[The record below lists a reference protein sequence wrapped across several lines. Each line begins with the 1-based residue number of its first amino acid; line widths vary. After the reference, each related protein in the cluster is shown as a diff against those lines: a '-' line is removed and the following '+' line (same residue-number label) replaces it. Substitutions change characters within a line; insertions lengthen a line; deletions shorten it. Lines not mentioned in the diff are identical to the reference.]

1 MPVNNLSQPSL
12 YPMSSPVSHQS
23 LWETAKNELR
33 NLFSRPDYDTWI
45 STLNPI
51 TITDGNVLLLEAPT
65 VLAEAWVNSN
75 YTEVIRHQL
84 TLVAGRNMDFRLTA
98 VSGSTREDAAE
109 VVAPVRA
116 STRQS
121 AVAPAPAIK
130 ATNTFENFIVGP
142 ENEMAHGA
150 ALAVAKD
157 PGCNYNPLFIHG
169 PTGLGKTH
177 LMHAIAHS
185 VYAANPRAR
194 IAYISSETFTNEF
207 IQALQT
213 NSINAFRRRYRELD
227 LLLIDDIHFLAGKD
241 TTQEEFF
248 HTFNELHNNHKQVV
262 LTSDRPASEI
272 AKLSERLVSRFQWG
286 MVASIQAPGLE
297 TRIAILR
304 KKASSRGL
312 ELAPEIAEFI
322 ASRIA
327 RNVRNLEGAITRIFG
342 LTGMTRK
349 PLELT
354 QVEKL
359 LHDILVEEASHTL
372 TSEVIQR
379 KVAEHYRIQMSD
391 MTSKRRMQ
399 NIAFPRQVAMYLCT
413 QLTGMSLVSIGQAF
427 GGRDHGTVIHARK
440 TVGNQME
447 VDANVRRTVE
457 YLRAQLSTNRV

>member
-1 MPVNNLSQPSL
+1 
-12 YPMSSPVSHQS
+12 MSSSVSHLS
-23 LWETAKNELR
+23 LWETAKSELR
-33 NLFSRPDYDTWI
+33 NVLPRADFETWI
-45 STLNPI
+45 SSLQPI
-51 TITDGNVLLLEAPT
+51 GIVEGKVLVLEAPS
-65 VLAEAWVNSN
+65 VLTEAWVNSN
-75 YTEVIRHQL
+75 YAEMLRRQL
-84 TLVAGRNMDFRLTA
+84 TLVAGRNMDYRLTA
-98 VSGSTREDAAE
+98 SVDAARE
-109 VVAPVRA
+109 VAPAPAPVARA
-116 STRQS
+116 ARQAAS
-121 AVAPAPAIK
+121 SPAPAIK
-130 ATNTFENFIVGP
+130 ATNTFDNFIVGP

-150 ALAVAKD
+150 SLAVAKE
-157 PGCNYNPLFIHG
+157 PGHYYNPLFIHG

-185 VYAANPRAR
+185 VYAANPQAR
-194 IAYISSETFTNEF
+194 IAYISSETFTNDF

-213 NSINAFRRRYRELD
+213 GSVASFRRRYRELD
-227 LLLIDDIHFLAGKD
+227 LLLIDDIHFLAGKES
-241 TTQEEFF
+241 TQDEFF

-272 AKLSERLVSRFQWG
+272 AKLQERLVSRFQWG
-286 MVASIQAPGLE
+286 MVCSIQAPGLE

-304 KKASSRGL
+304 KKAAARGL
-312 ELAPEIAEFI
+312 DLQPEIAEFI

-327 RNVRNLEGAITRIFG
+327 RNVRNLEGAVTRIVG
-342 LTGMTRK
+342 LVGMTRK

-372 TSEVIQR
+372 TAEVIQR

-399 NIAFPRQVAMYLCT
+399 NIAFPRQVAMYLAT

-440 TVGNQME
+440 TVVNQME

-457 YLRAQLSTNRV
+457 YLRAQLSMNR

>member
-1 MPVNNLSQPSL
+1 
-12 YPMSSPVSHQS
+12 MSSSVSHLS
-23 LWETAKNELR
+23 LWETAKSELR
-33 NLFSRPDYDTWI
+33 NALPRADFETWI
-45 STLNPI
+45 SSLQPLSI
-51 TITDGNVLLLEAPT
+51 VEGKVLVLEAPS
-65 VLAEAWVNSN
+65 VLTEAWVNSN
-75 YTEVIRHQL
+75 YAEMLRRQL
-84 TLVAGRNMDFRLTA
+84 TLVAGRNMDYRLTA
-98 VSGSTREDAAE
+98 SVDAARE
-109 VVAPVRA
+109 VTPAPAPVARA
-116 STRQS
+116 SRQAAS
-121 AVAPAPAIK
+121 SPAPAIK

-150 ALAVAKD
+150 SLAVAKE
-157 PGCNYNPLFIHG
+157 PGHYYNPLFIHG

-185 VYAANPRAR
+185 VYAANPQAR
-194 IAYISSETFTNEF
+194 IAYISSETFTNDF
-207 IQALQT
+207 IQALQ
-213 NSINAFRRRYRELD
+213 SGSVASFRRRYRELD
-227 LLLIDDIHFLAGKD
+227 LLLIDDIHFLAGKES
-241 TTQEEFF
+241 TQDEFF

-272 AKLSERLVSRFQWG
+272 AKLQERLVSRFQWG
-286 MVASIQAPGLE
+286 MVCSIQAPGLE

-304 KKASSRGL
+304 KKAAARGL
-312 ELAPEIAEFI
+312 DLQPEIAEFI

-327 RNVRNLEGAITRIFG
+327 RNVRNLEGAVTRIVG
-342 LTGMTRK
+342 LVGMTRK
-349 PLELT
+349 PLELA

-372 TSEVIQR
+372 TAEVIQR

-399 NIAFPRQVAMYLCT
+399 NIAFPRQVAMYLAT

-440 TVGNQME
+440 TVVNQME

-457 YLRAQLSTNRV
+457 YLRAQLSMNR

>member
-1 MPVNNLSQPSL
+1 
-12 YPMSSPVSHQS
+12 MSSPVSHQS
-23 LWETAKNELR
+23 LWETAKSELR
-33 NLFSRPDYDTWI
+33 NIFSRPDFDTWI

-84 TLVAGRNMDFRLTA
+84 TLVAGRNMNFRLTA
-98 VSGSTREDAAE
+98 ISGSSREEAAD
-109 VVAPVRA
+109 VVAPAR
-116 STRQS
+116 SHSRQ
-121 AVAPAPAIK
+121 AAAAPAPVIK

-185 VYAANPRAR
+185 VYATNPRAR

-241 TTQEEFF
+241 STQDEFF

-304 KKASSRGL
+304 KKASARGL

>member
-1 MPVNNLSQPSL
+1 
-12 YPMSSPVSHQS
+12 MSSSVSHLS
-23 LWETAKNELR
+23 LWETAKSELR
-33 NLFSRPDYDTWI
+33 NALPRADFETWI
-45 STLNPI
+45 SSLQPLSI
-51 TITDGNVLLLEAPT
+51 VEGKVLVLEAPS
-65 VLAEAWVNSN
+65 VLTEAWVNSN
-75 YTEVIRHQL
+75 YAEMLRRQL
-84 TLVAGRNMDFRLTA
+84 TLVAGRNMDYRLTA
-98 VSGSTREDAAE
+98 SVDAARE
-109 VVAPVRA
+109 VAPAPAPVARA
-116 STRQS
+116 SRQAAS
-121 AVAPAPAIK
+121 SPAPAIK

-150 ALAVAKD
+150 SLAVAKE
-157 PGCNYNPLFIHG
+157 PGHYYNPLFIHG

-185 VYAANPRAR
+185 VYAANPQAR
-194 IAYISSETFTNEF
+194 IAYISSETFTNDF

-213 NSINAFRRRYRELD
+213 GSVASFRRRYRELD
-227 LLLIDDIHFLAGKD
+227 LLLIDDIHFLAGKES
-241 TTQEEFF
+241 TQDEFF

-272 AKLSERLVSRFQWG
+272 AKLQERLVSRFQWG
-286 MVASIQAPGLE
+286 MVCSIQAPGLE

-304 KKASSRGL
+304 KKAAARGL
-312 ELAPEIAEFI
+312 DLQPEISEFI

-327 RNVRNLEGAITRIFG
+327 RNVRNLEGAVTRIVG
-342 LTGMTRK
+342 LVGMTRK
-349 PLELT
+349 PLELA

-372 TSEVIQR
+372 TAEVIQR

-399 NIAFPRQVAMYLCT
+399 NIAFPRQVAMYLAT

-440 TVGNQME
+440 TVVNQME

-457 YLRAQLSTNRV
+457 YLRAQLSMNR

>member
-1 MPVNNLSQPSL
+1 MSPS
-12 YPMSSPVSHQS
+12 VSHLS
-23 LWETAKNELR
+23 LWETAKSELR
-33 NLFSRPDYDTWI
+33 NALPRADFETWI
-45 STLNPI
+45 SSLQPLSI
-51 TITDGNVLLLEAPT
+51 VEGKVLVLEAPS
-65 VLAEAWVNSN
+65 VLTEAWVNSN
-75 YTEVIRHQL
+75 YAEMLRRQL

-98 VSGSTREDAAE
+98 SVDASRE
-109 VVAPVRA
+109 VAPAPAPAPRA
-116 STRQS
+116 SRQAAAS
-121 AVAPAPAIK
+121 ASPAPAIK

-150 ALAVAKD
+150 SLAVAKE
-157 PGCNYNPLFIHG
+157 PGHYYNPLFIHG

-185 VYAANPRAR
+185 VYAANPQAR
-194 IAYISSETFTNEF
+194 IAYISSETFTNDF
-207 IQALQT
+207 IQALQAG
-213 NSINAFRRRYRELD
+213 NVAAFRRRYRELD
-227 LLLIDDIHFLAGKD
+227 LLLIDDIHFLAGKES
-241 TTQEEFF
+241 TQDEFF

-272 AKLSERLVSRFQWG
+272 AKLQERLVSRFQWG

-304 KKASSRGL
+304 KKAAARGL
-312 ELAPEIAEFI
+312 DLQPEIAEFI

-327 RNVRNLEGAITRIFG
+327 RNVRNLEGAVTRIVG

-349 PLELT
+349 PLELA

-372 TSEVIQR
+372 TAEVIQR

-399 NIAFPRQVAMYLCT
+399 NIAFPRQVAMYLAT

-440 TVGNQME
+440 TVVNQME

-457 YLRAQLSTNRV
+457 YLRAQLSMNR

>member
-1 MPVNNLSQPSL
+1 MSPS
-12 YPMSSPVSHQS
+12 VSHLS

-33 NLFSRPDYDTWI
+33 NALPRADFETWI
-45 STLNPI
+45 SSLQPVAI
-51 TITDGNVLLLEAPT
+51 QDGKVLVLEAPS
-65 VLAEAWVNSN
+65 VLTEAWVNSN
-75 YTEVIRHQL
+75 YAEMLRRQL
-84 TLVAGRNMDFRLTA
+84 TLVAGRNMDYRLTA
-98 VSGSTREDAAE
+98 SVDASRE
-109 VVAPVRA
+109 VAPAPAPVTRA
-116 STRQS
+116 SRQPAAS
-121 AVAPAPAIK
+121 PAPAIK

-150 ALAVAKD
+150 SLAVAKE
-157 PGCNYNPLFIHG
+157 PGHYYNPLFIHG

-185 VYAANPRAR
+185 VYAANPQAR
-194 IAYISSETFTNEF
+194 IAYISSETFTNDF
-207 IQALQT
+207 IQALQAG
-213 NSINAFRRRYRELD
+213 NVASFRRRYRELD
-227 LLLIDDIHFLAGKD
+227 LLLIDDIHFLAGKES
-241 TTQEEFF
+241 TQDEFF

-272 AKLSERLVSRFQWG
+272 AKLQERLVSRFQWG

-304 KKASSRGL
+304 KKAAARGL
-312 ELAPEIAEFI
+312 DLQPEIAEFI

-327 RNVRNLEGAITRIFG
+327 RNVRNLEGAVTRIVG
-342 LTGMTRK
+342 LVGMTRK
-349 PLELT
+349 PLELA

-372 TSEVIQR
+372 TAEVIQR

-399 NIAFPRQVAMYLCT
+399 NIAFPRQVAMYLAT

-440 TVGNQME
+440 TVVNQME

-457 YLRAQLSTNRV
+457 YLRAQLSMNR

>member
-1 MPVNNLSQPSL
+1 
-12 YPMSSPVSHQS
+12 MSSSVSHLS
-23 LWETAKNELR
+23 LWETAKSELR
-33 NLFSRPDYDTWI
+33 NALPRADFETWI
-45 STLNPI
+45 SSLQPI
-51 TITDGNVLLLEAPT
+51 GIVEGKVLVLEAPS
-65 VLAEAWVNSN
+65 VLTEAWVNSN
-75 YTEVIRHQL
+75 YAEMLRRQL
-84 TLVAGRNMDFRLTA
+84 TLVAGRNMDYRLTA
-98 VSGSTREDAAE
+98 SVDAARE
-109 VVAPVRA
+109 VAPAPAPVARA
-116 STRQS
+116 ARQAAS
-121 AVAPAPAIK
+121 SPAPAIK
-130 ATNTFENFIVGP
+130 ATNTFDNFIVGP

-150 ALAVAKD
+150 SLAVAKE
-157 PGCNYNPLFIHG
+157 PGHYYNPLFIHG

-185 VYAANPRAR
+185 VYAANPQAR
-194 IAYISSETFTNEF
+194 IAYISSETFTNDF

-213 NSINAFRRRYRELD
+213 GSVASFRRRYRELD
-227 LLLIDDIHFLAGKD
+227 LLLIDDIHFLAGKES
-241 TTQEEFF
+241 TQDEFF

-272 AKLSERLVSRFQWG
+272 AKLQERLVSRFQWG
-286 MVASIQAPGLE
+286 MVCSIQAPGLE

-304 KKASSRGL
+304 KKAAARGL
-312 ELAPEIAEFI
+312 DLQPEIAEFI

-327 RNVRNLEGAITRIFG
+327 RNVRNLEGAVTRIVG
-342 LTGMTRK
+342 LVGMTRK
-349 PLELT
+349 PLELA

-372 TSEVIQR
+372 TAEVIQR

-399 NIAFPRQVAMYLCT
+399 NIAFPRQVAMYLAT

-440 TVGNQME
+440 TVVNQME

-457 YLRAQLSTNRV
+457 YLRAQLSMNR

>member
-1 MPVNNLSQPSL
+1 
-12 YPMSSPVSHQS
+12 MSSSVSHLS
-23 LWETAKNELR
+23 LWETAKSELR
-33 NLFSRPDYDTWI
+33 NTLPRADYETWI
-45 STLNPI
+45 SSLQPLSI
-51 TITDGNVLLLEAPT
+51 LEGKILVLEAPS
-65 VLAEAWVNSN
+65 VLTEAWVNSN
-75 YTEVIRHQL
+75 YAEMLRRQL
-84 TLVAGRNMDFRLTA
+84 TLVAGRNMDYRLTA
-98 VSGSTREDAAE
+98 SVDAARE
-109 VVAPVRA
+109 VTPAPAPVVRA
-116 STRQS
+116 SRQATAS
-121 AVAPAPAIK
+121 PAPAIK
-130 ATNTFENFIVGP
+130 ATNTFDNFIVGP

-150 ALAVAKD
+150 SLAVAKE
-157 PGCNYNPLFIHG
+157 PGHYYNPLFIHG

-185 VYAANPRAR
+185 VYAANPQAR
-194 IAYISSETFTNEF
+194 IAYISSETFTNDF

-213 NSINAFRRRYRELD
+213 GSVASFRRRYRELD
-227 LLLIDDIHFLAGKD
+227 LLLIDDIHFLAGKES
-241 TTQEEFF
+241 TQDEFF

-272 AKLSERLVSRFQWG
+272 AKLQERLVSRFQWG
-286 MVASIQAPGLE
+286 MVCSIQAPGLE

-304 KKASSRGL
+304 KKAAARGL
-312 ELAPEIAEFI
+312 DLQPEIAEFI

-327 RNVRNLEGAITRIFG
+327 RNVRNLEGAVTRIVG
-342 LTGMTRK
+342 LVGMTRK

-372 TSEVIQR
+372 TAEVIQR

-399 NIAFPRQVAMYLCT
+399 NIAFPRQVAMYLAT

-440 TVGNQME
+440 TVVNQME

-457 YLRAQLSTNRV
+457 YLRAQLSMNR

>member
-1 MPVNNLSQPSL
+1 
-12 YPMSSPVSHQS
+12 MSSSVSHLS
-23 LWETAKNELR
+23 LWETAKSELR
-33 NLFSRPDYDTWI
+33 NALPRADFETWI
-45 STLNPI
+45 SSLQPVSI
-51 TITDGNVLLLEAPT
+51 VEGKVLVLEAPS
-65 VLAEAWVNSN
+65 VLTEAWVNSN
-75 YTEVIRHQL
+75 YAEMLRRQL
-84 TLVAGRNMDFRLTA
+84 TLVAGRNMDYRLTA
-98 VSGSTREDAAE
+98 SVDAARE
-109 VVAPVRA
+109 VAPAPAPVARA
-116 STRQS
+116 SRQAAS
-121 AVAPAPAIK
+121 SPAPAIK

-150 ALAVAKD
+150 SLAVAKE
-157 PGCNYNPLFIHG
+157 PGHYYNPLFIHG

-185 VYAANPRAR
+185 VYAANPQAR
-194 IAYISSETFTNEF
+194 IAYISSETFTNDF

-213 NSINAFRRRYRELD
+213 GSVASFRRRYRELD
-227 LLLIDDIHFLAGKD
+227 LLLIDDIHFLAGKES
-241 TTQEEFF
+241 TQDEFF

-272 AKLSERLVSRFQWG
+272 AKLQERLVSRFQWG
-286 MVASIQAPGLE
+286 MVCSIQAPGLE

-304 KKASSRGL
+304 KKAAARGL
-312 ELAPEIAEFI
+312 DLQPEIAEFI

-327 RNVRNLEGAITRIFG
+327 RNVRNLEGAVTRIVG
-342 LTGMTRK
+342 LVGMTRK
-349 PLELT
+349 PLELA

-372 TSEVIQR
+372 TAEVIQR

-399 NIAFPRQVAMYLCT
+399 NIAFPRQVAMYLAT

-440 TVGNQME
+440 TVVNQME

-457 YLRAQLSTNRV
+457 YLRAQLSMNR

>member
-1 MPVNNLSQPSL
+1 
-12 YPMSSPVSHQS
+12 MSSSVSHLS
-23 LWETAKNELR
+23 LWETAKSELR
-33 NLFSRPDYDTWI
+33 NALPRADFETWI
-45 STLNPI
+45 SSLQPLSI
-51 TITDGNVLLLEAPT
+51 LEGKVLVLEAPS
-65 VLAEAWVNSN
+65 VLTEAWVNSN
-75 YTEVIRHQL
+75 YAEMLRRQL
-84 TLVAGRNMDFRLTA
+84 TLVAGRNMDYRLTA
-98 VSGSTREDAAE
+98 SVDAARE
-109 VVAPVRA
+109 VAPAPAPVARA
-116 STRQS
+116 SRQAAAS
-121 AVAPAPAIK
+121 PAPAIK

-150 ALAVAKD
+150 SLAVAKE
-157 PGCNYNPLFIHG
+157 PGHYYNPLFIHG

-185 VYAANPRAR
+185 VYAANPQAR
-194 IAYISSETFTNEF
+194 IAYISSETFTNDF
-207 IQALQT
+207 IQALQAG
-213 NSINAFRRRYRELD
+213 NVASFRRRYRELD
-227 LLLIDDIHFLAGKD
+227 LLLIDDIHFLAGKES
-241 TTQEEFF
+241 TQDEFF

-272 AKLSERLVSRFQWG
+272 AKLQERLVSRFQWG

-304 KKASSRGL
+304 KKAAARGL
-312 ELAPEIAEFI
+312 DLQPEIAEFI

-327 RNVRNLEGAITRIFG
+327 RNVRNLEGAVTRIVG
-342 LTGMTRK
+342 LVGMTRK
-349 PLELT
+349 PLELA

-372 TSEVIQR
+372 TAEVIQR

-399 NIAFPRQVAMYLCT
+399 NIAFPRQVAMYLAT

-440 TVGNQME
+440 TVVNQME

-457 YLRAQLSTNRV
+457 YLRAQLSMNR

>member
-1 MPVNNLSQPSL
+1 
-12 YPMSSPVSHQS
+12 MSSSVSHLS
-23 LWETAKNELR
+23 LWETAKSELR
-33 NLFSRPDYDTWI
+33 NVLPRADFETWI
-45 STLNPI
+45 SSLQPLSI
-51 TITDGNVLLLEAPT
+51 VEGKVLVLEAPS
-65 VLAEAWVNSN
+65 VLTEAWVNSN
-75 YTEVIRHQL
+75 YAEMLRRQL
-84 TLVAGRNMDFRLTA
+84 TLVAGRNMDYRLTA
-98 VSGSTREDAAE
+98 SVDAARE
-109 VVAPVRA
+109 VAPAPAPVARA
-116 STRQS
+116 SRQAAS
-121 AVAPAPAIK
+121 SPAPAIK
-130 ATNTFENFIVGP
+130 ATNTFDNFIVGP

-150 ALAVAKD
+150 SLAVAKE
-157 PGCNYNPLFIHG
+157 PGHYYNPLFIHG

-185 VYAANPRAR
+185 VYAANPQAR
-194 IAYISSETFTNEF
+194 IAYISSETFTNDF

-213 NSINAFRRRYRELD
+213 GSVASFRRRYRELD
-227 LLLIDDIHFLAGKD
+227 LLLIDDIHFLAGKES
-241 TTQEEFF
+241 TQDEFF

-272 AKLSERLVSRFQWG
+272 AKLQERLVSRFQWG
-286 MVASIQAPGLE
+286 MVCSIQAPGLE

-304 KKASSRGL
+304 KKAAARGL
-312 ELAPEIAEFI
+312 DLQPEIAEFI

-327 RNVRNLEGAITRIFG
+327 RNVRNLEGAVTRIVG
-342 LTGMTRK
+342 LVGMTRK
-349 PLELT
+349 PLELA

-372 TSEVIQR
+372 TAEVIQR

-399 NIAFPRQVAMYLCT
+399 NIAFPRQVAMYLAT

-440 TVGNQME
+440 TVVNQME

-457 YLRAQLSTNRV
+457 YLRAQLSMNR

>member
-1 MPVNNLSQPSL
+1 
-12 YPMSSPVSHQS
+12 MSSSVSHLS
-23 LWETAKNELR
+23 LWETAKSELR
-33 NLFSRPDYDTWI
+33 NVLPRADFETWI
-45 STLNPI
+45 SSLQPI
-51 TITDGNVLLLEAPT
+51 GIVEGKVLVLEAPS
-65 VLAEAWVNSN
+65 VLTEAWVNSN
-75 YTEVIRHQL
+75 YAEMLRRQL
-84 TLVAGRNMDFRLTA
+84 TLVAGRNMDYRLTA
-98 VSGSTREDAAE
+98 SVDAARE
-109 VVAPVRA
+109 VAPAPAPVARA
-116 STRQS
+116 ARQAAS
-121 AVAPAPAIK
+121 SPAPAIK
-130 ATNTFENFIVGP
+130 ATNTFDNFIVGP

-150 ALAVAKD
+150 SLAVAKE
-157 PGCNYNPLFIHG
+157 PGHYYNPLFIHG

-185 VYAANPRAR
+185 VYAGNPQAR
-194 IAYISSETFTNEF
+194 IAYISSETFTNDF

-213 NSINAFRRRYRELD
+213 GSVAAFRRRYRELD
-227 LLLIDDIHFLAGKD
+227 LLLIDDIHFLAGKES
-241 TTQEEFF
+241 TQDEFF

-272 AKLSERLVSRFQWG
+272 AKLQERLVSRFQWG

-304 KKASSRGL
+304 KKAAARGL
-312 ELAPEIAEFI
+312 DLQPEIAEFI

-327 RNVRNLEGAITRIFG
+327 RNVRNLEGAVTRIVG
-342 LTGMTRK
+342 LVGMTRK
-349 PLELT
+349 PLELA

-372 TSEVIQR
+372 TAEVIQR

-399 NIAFPRQVAMYLCT
+399 NIAFPRQVAMYLAT

-440 TVGNQME
+440 TVVNQME

-457 YLRAQLSTNRV
+457 YLRAQLSMNR

>member
-1 MPVNNLSQPSL
+1 MSPSD
-12 YPMSSPVSHQS
+12 SPLS
-23 LWETAKNELR
+23 LWETAKSELR
-33 NLFSRPDYDTWI
+33 NSLPRADFETWI
-45 STLNPI
+45 SSLQPLSI
-51 TITDGNVLLLEAPT
+51 VEGKVLVLEAPS
-65 VLAEAWVNSN
+65 VLTEAWVNSN
-75 YTEVIRHQL
+75 YAEMLRRQL

-98 VSGSTREDAAE
+98 SADASRVSAPTP
-109 VVAPVRA
+109 APVSRA
-116 STRQS
+116 ARQPAANAS
-121 AVAPAPAIK
+121 PAPAIK
-130 ATNTFENFIVGP
+130 ATNTFDNFIVGP

-150 ALAVAKD
+150 SLAVAKE
-157 PGCNYNPLFIHG
+157 PGHYYNPLFIHG

-185 VYAANPRAR
+185 VYAANPQAR
-194 IAYISSETFTNEF
+194 IAYISSETFTNDF
-207 IQALQT
+207 IQALQAG
-213 NSINAFRRRYRELD
+213 SVAAFRRRYRELD
-227 LLLIDDIHFLAGKD
+227 LLLIDDIHFLAGKES
-241 TTQEEFF
+241 TQDEFF

-272 AKLSERLVSRFQWG
+272 AKLQERLVSRFQWG

-304 KKASSRGL
+304 KKAASRGL
-312 ELAPEIAEFI
+312 ELQPEIAEFI

-327 RNVRNLEGAITRIFG
+327 RNVRNLEGAVTRIVG

-349 PLELT
+349 ALELA

-372 TSEVIQR
+372 TAEVIQR

-399 NIAFPRQVAMYLCT
+399 NIAFPRQVAMYLAT

-440 TVGNQME
+440 TVVNQME

-457 YLRAQLSTNRV
+457 YLRAQLSMNR

>member
-1 MPVNNLSQPSL
+1 
-12 YPMSSPVSHQS
+12 MSSSVSHLS
-23 LWETAKNELR
+23 LWETAKSELR
-33 NLFSRPDYDTWI
+33 NALPRADFETWI
-45 STLNPI
+45 SSLQPI
-51 TITDGNVLLLEAPT
+51 GIVEGKVLVLEAPS
-65 VLAEAWVNSN
+65 VLTEAWVNSN
-75 YTEVIRHQL
+75 YAEMLRRQL
-84 TLVAGRNMDFRLTA
+84 TLVAGRNMDYRLTA
-98 VSGSTREDAAE
+98 SVDAARE
-109 VVAPVRA
+109 VAPAPAPVARA
-116 STRQS
+116 SRQAAS
-121 AVAPAPAIK
+121 SPAPAIK

-150 ALAVAKD
+150 SLAVAKE
-157 PGCNYNPLFIHG
+157 PGHYYNPLFIHG

-185 VYAANPRAR
+185 VYAANPQAR
-194 IAYISSETFTNEF
+194 IAYISSETFTSDF

-213 NSINAFRRRYRELD
+213 GSVASFRRRYRELD
-227 LLLIDDIHFLAGKD
+227 LLLIDDIHFLAGKES
-241 TTQEEFF
+241 TQDEFF

-272 AKLSERLVSRFQWG
+272 AKLQERLVSRFQWG
-286 MVASIQAPGLE
+286 MVCSIQAPGLE

-304 KKASSRGL
+304 KKAAARGL
-312 ELAPEIAEFI
+312 DLQPEIAEFI

-327 RNVRNLEGAITRIFG
+327 RNVRNLEGAVTRIVG
-342 LTGMTRK
+342 LVGMTRK
-349 PLELT
+349 PLELA

-372 TSEVIQR
+372 TAEVIQR

-399 NIAFPRQVAMYLCT
+399 NIAFPRQVAMYLAT

-440 TVGNQME
+440 TVVNQME

-457 YLRAQLSTNRV
+457 YLRAQLSMNR

>member
-1 MPVNNLSQPSL
+1 
-12 YPMSSPVSHQS
+12 MSSSVSHLS
-23 LWETAKNELR
+23 LWETAKSELR
-33 NLFSRPDYDTWI
+33 NTLPRADYETWI
-45 STLNPI
+45 SSLQPLSI
-51 TITDGNVLLLEAPT
+51 LEGKVLVLEAPS
-65 VLAEAWVNSN
+65 VLTEAWVNSN
-75 YTEVIRHQL
+75 YAEMLRRQL
-84 TLVAGRNMDFRLTA
+84 TLVAGRNMDYRLTA
-98 VSGSTREDAAE
+98 SVDAARE
-109 VVAPVRA
+109 VAPAPAPVARA
-116 STRQS
+116 SRQATAS
-121 AVAPAPAIK
+121 PAPAIK
-130 ATNTFENFIVGP
+130 ATNTFDNFIVGP

-150 ALAVAKD
+150 SLAVAKE
-157 PGCNYNPLFIHG
+157 PGHYYNPLFIHG

-185 VYAANPRAR
+185 VYAANPQAR
-194 IAYISSETFTNEF
+194 IAYISSETFTNDF

-213 NSINAFRRRYRELD
+213 GSVASFRRRYRELD
-227 LLLIDDIHFLAGKD
+227 LLLIDDIHFLAGKES
-241 TTQEEFF
+241 TQDEFF

-272 AKLSERLVSRFQWG
+272 AKLQERLVSRFQWG

-304 KKASSRGL
+304 KKAAARGL
-312 ELAPEIAEFI
+312 DLQPEIAEFI

-327 RNVRNLEGAITRIFG
+327 RNVRNLEGAVTRIVG
-342 LTGMTRK
+342 LAGMTRK
-349 PLELT
+349 PLELA

-359 LHDILVEEASHTL
+359 LHDILAEEASHTL
-372 TSEVIQR
+372 TAEVIQR

-399 NIAFPRQVAMYLCT
+399 NIAFPRQVAMYLAT

-440 TVGNQME
+440 TVVNQME

-457 YLRAQLSTNRV
+457 YLRAQLSMNR

>member
-1 MPVNNLSQPSL
+1 
-12 YPMSSPVSHQS
+12 MSSSVSPLS
-23 LWETAKNELR
+23 LWETAKSELR
-33 NLFSRPDYDTWI
+33 NVLPRADFETWI
-45 STLNPI
+45 SSLQPLSI
-51 TITDGNVLLLEAPT
+51 IEGKVLVLEAPS
-65 VLAEAWVNSN
+65 VLTEAWVNSN
-75 YTEVIRHQL
+75 YAEMLRRQL
-84 TLVAGRNMDFRLTA
+84 TLVAGRNMDYRLTA
-98 VSGSTREDAAE
+98 SVDAARE
-109 VVAPVRA
+109 VAPAPAPVARA
-116 STRQS
+116 SRQAAS
-121 AVAPAPAIK
+121 SPAPAIK
-130 ATNTFENFIVGP
+130 ATNTFDNFIVGP

-150 ALAVAKD
+150 SLAVAKE
-157 PGCNYNPLFIHG
+157 PGHYYNPLFIHG

-185 VYAANPRAR
+185 VYAANPQAR
-194 IAYISSETFTNEF
+194 IAYISSETFTNDF

-213 NSINAFRRRYRELD
+213 GSVAPFRRRYRELD
-227 LLLIDDIHFLAGKD
+227 LLLIDDIHFLAGKES
-241 TTQEEFF
+241 TQDEFF

-272 AKLSERLVSRFQWG
+272 AKLQERLVSRFQWG
-286 MVASIQAPGLE
+286 MVCSIQAPGLE

-304 KKASSRGL
+304 KKAAARGL
-312 ELAPEIAEFI
+312 DLQPEIAEFI

-327 RNVRNLEGAITRIFG
+327 RNVRNLEGAVTRIVG
-342 LTGMTRK
+342 LVGMTRK
-349 PLELT
+349 PLELA

-372 TSEVIQR
+372 TAEVIQR

-399 NIAFPRQVAMYLCT
+399 NIAFPRQVAMYLAT

-440 TVGNQME
+440 TVVNQME

-457 YLRAQLSTNRV
+457 YLRAQLSMNR

>member
-1 MPVNNLSQPSL
+1 MSPS
-12 YPMSSPVSHQS
+12 VSHLS

-33 NLFSRPDYDTWI
+33 NALPRADFETWI
-45 STLNPI
+45 SSLQPVAI
-51 TITDGNVLLLEAPT
+51 QDGKVLVLEAPS
-65 VLAEAWVNSN
+65 VLTEAWVNSN
-75 YTEVIRHQL
+75 YAEMLRRQL
-84 TLVAGRNMDFRLTA
+84 TLVAGRNMDYRLTA
-98 VSGSTREDAAE
+98 SVEASRE
-109 VVAPVRA
+109 VAPAPAPVARA
-116 STRQS
+116 SRQPAAS
-121 AVAPAPAIK
+121 PAPAIK

-150 ALAVAKD
+150 SLAVAKE
-157 PGCNYNPLFIHG
+157 PGHYYNPLFIHG

-185 VYAANPRAR
+185 VYAANPQAR
-194 IAYISSETFTNEF
+194 IAYISSETFTNDF
-207 IQALQT
+207 IQALQAG
-213 NSINAFRRRYRELD
+213 NVASFRRRYRELD
-227 LLLIDDIHFLAGKD
+227 LLLIDDIHFLAGKES
-241 TTQEEFF
+241 TQDEFF

-272 AKLSERLVSRFQWG
+272 AKLQERLVSRFQWG

-304 KKASSRGL
+304 KKAAARGL
-312 ELAPEIAEFI
+312 DLQPEIAEFI

-327 RNVRNLEGAITRIFG
+327 RNVRNLEGAVTRIVG
-342 LTGMTRK
+342 LVGMTRK
-349 PLELT
+349 PLELA

-372 TSEVIQR
+372 TAEVIQR

-399 NIAFPRQVAMYLCT
+399 NIAFPRQVAMYLAT

-440 TVGNQME
+440 TVVNQME

-457 YLRAQLSTNRV
+457 YLRAQLSMNR

>member
-1 MPVNNLSQPSL
+1 
-12 YPMSSPVSHQS
+12 MSSSVSHLS
-23 LWETAKNELR
+23 LWETAKSELR
-33 NLFSRPDYDTWI
+33 NVLPRADFETWI
-45 STLNPI
+45 SSLQPLSI
-51 TITDGNVLLLEAPT
+51 VEGKVLVLEAPS
-65 VLAEAWVNSN
+65 VLTEAWVNSN
-75 YTEVIRHQL
+75 YTEMLRRQL
-84 TLVAGRNMDFRLTA
+84 TLVAGRSMDYRLTA
-98 VSGSTREDAAE
+98 SVDAARE
-109 VVAPVRA
+109 VAPAPAPVARA
-116 STRQS
+116 SRQAAAS
-121 AVAPAPAIK
+121 PAPAIK

-150 ALAVAKD
+150 SLAVAKE
-157 PGCNYNPLFIHG
+157 PGHYYNPLFIHG

-185 VYAANPRAR
+185 VYAANPQAR
-194 IAYISSETFTNEF
+194 IAYISSETFTNDF

-213 NSINAFRRRYRELD
+213 GSVASFRRRYRELD
-227 LLLIDDIHFLAGKD
+227 LLLIDDIHFLAGKES
-241 TTQEEFF
+241 TQDEFF

-272 AKLSERLVSRFQWG
+272 AKLQERLVSRFQWG
-286 MVASIQAPGLE
+286 MVCSIQAPGLE

-304 KKASSRGL
+304 KKAAARGL
-312 ELAPEIAEFI
+312 DLQPEIAEFI

-327 RNVRNLEGAITRIFG
+327 RNVRNLEGAVTRIVG
-342 LTGMTRK
+342 LVGMTRK
-349 PLELT
+349 PLELP

-359 LHDILVEEASHTL
+359 LHYILVEEASHTL
-372 TSEVIQR
+372 TAEVIQR

-399 NIAFPRQVAMYLCT
+399 NIAFPRQVAMYLAT

-440 TVGNQME
+440 TVVNQME

-457 YLRAQLSTNRV
+457 YLRAQLSMNR

>member
-1 MPVNNLSQPSL
+1 
-12 YPMSSPVSHQS
+12 MSSSVSHLS

-33 NLFSRPDYDTWI
+33 NALPRADFETWI
-45 STLNPI
+45 SSLQPL
-51 TITDGNVLLLEAPT
+51 TIQDGKVLVLEAPS
-65 VLAEAWVNSN
+65 VLTEAWVNSN
-75 YTEVIRHQL
+75 YAEMLRRQL
-84 TLVAGRNMDFRLTA
+84 TLVAGRNMDYRLTA
-98 VSGSTREDAAE
+98 SVDAARE
-109 VVAPVRA
+109 VAPAPAPVARA
-116 STRQS
+116 SRQATAS
-121 AVAPAPAIK
+121 PAPAIK

-150 ALAVAKD
+150 SLAVAKE
-157 PGCNYNPLFIHG
+157 PGHYYNPLFIHG

-185 VYAANPRAR
+185 VYAANPQAR
-194 IAYISSETFTNEF
+194 IAYISSETFTNDF
-207 IQALQT
+207 IQALQAG
-213 NSINAFRRRYRELD
+213 NVASFRRRYRELD
-227 LLLIDDIHFLAGKD
+227 LLLIDDIHFLAGKES
-241 TTQEEFF
+241 TQDEFF

-272 AKLSERLVSRFQWG
+272 AKLQERLVSRFQWG

-304 KKASSRGL
+304 KKAAARGL
-312 ELAPEIAEFI
+312 DLQPEIAEFI

-327 RNVRNLEGAITRIFG
+327 RNVRNLEGAVTRIVG
-342 LTGMTRK
+342 LVGMTRK
-349 PLELT
+349 PLELA

-372 TSEVIQR
+372 TAEVIQR

-399 NIAFPRQVAMYLCT
+399 NIAFPRQVAMYLAT

-440 TVGNQME
+440 TVVNQME

-457 YLRAQLSTNRV
+457 YLRAQLSMNR

>member
-1 MPVNNLSQPSL
+1 
-12 YPMSSPVSHQS
+12 MSSSVSHLS
-23 LWETAKNELR
+23 LWETAKSELR
-33 NLFSRPDYDTWI
+33 NALPRADFETWI
-45 STLNPI
+45 SSLQPLSI
-51 TITDGNVLLLEAPT
+51 VEGKVLVLEAPS
-65 VLAEAWVNSN
+65 VLTEAWVNSN
-75 YTEVIRHQL
+75 YAEMLRRQL
-84 TLVAGRNMDFRLTA
+84 TLVAGRNMDYRLTA
-98 VSGSTREDAAE
+98 SVDAARE
-109 VVAPVRA
+109 VAPAPAPVARA
-116 STRQS
+116 SRQAAS
-121 AVAPAPAIK
+121 SPAPAIK
-130 ATNTFENFIVGP
+130 ATNTFDNFIVGP

-150 ALAVAKD
+150 SLAVAKE
-157 PGCNYNPLFIHG
+157 PGHYYNPLFIHG

-185 VYAANPRAR
+185 VYAANPQAR
-194 IAYISSETFTNEF
+194 IAYISSETFTNDF

-213 NSINAFRRRYRELD
+213 GSVASFRRRYRELD
-227 LLLIDDIHFLAGKD
+227 LLLIDDIHFLAGKES
-241 TTQEEFF
+241 TQDEFF

-272 AKLSERLVSRFQWG
+272 AKLQERLVSRFQWG
-286 MVASIQAPGLE
+286 MVCSIQAPGLE

-304 KKASSRGL
+304 KKAAARGL
-312 ELAPEIAEFI
+312 DLQPEIAEFI

-327 RNVRNLEGAITRIFG
+327 RNVRNLEGAVTRIVG
-342 LTGMTRK
+342 LVGMTRK
-349 PLELT
+349 PLELA

-372 TSEVIQR
+372 TAEVIQR

-399 NIAFPRQVAMYLCT
+399 NIAFPRQVAMYLAT

-440 TVGNQME
+440 TVVNQME

-457 YLRAQLSTNRV
+457 YLRAQLSMNR

>member
-1 MPVNNLSQPSL
+1 
-12 YPMSSPVSHQS
+12 MSSSVSHLS
-23 LWETAKNELR
+23 LWETAKSELR
-33 NLFSRPDYDTWI
+33 NVLPRADFETWI
-45 STLNPI
+45 SSLQPLSI
-51 TITDGNVLLLEAPT
+51 VEGKVLVLEAPS
-65 VLAEAWVNSN
+65 VLTEAWVNSN
-75 YTEVIRHQL
+75 YAEMLRRQL
-84 TLVAGRNMDFRLTA
+84 TLVAGRNMDYRLTA
-98 VSGSTREDAAE
+98 SVDAARE
-109 VVAPVRA
+109 VAPAPAPAARA
-116 STRQS
+116 SRQAAS
-121 AVAPAPAIK
+121 SPAPAIK
-130 ATNTFENFIVGP
+130 ATNTFDNFIVGP

-150 ALAVAKD
+150 SLAVAKE
-157 PGCNYNPLFIHG
+157 PGHYYNPLFIHG

-185 VYAANPRAR
+185 VYAANPQAR
-194 IAYISSETFTNEF
+194 IAYISSETFTNDF

-213 NSINAFRRRYRELD
+213 GSVASFRRRYRELD

-241 TTQEEFF
+241 STQDEFF

-272 AKLSERLVSRFQWG
+272 AKLQERLVSRFQWG
-286 MVASIQAPGLE
+286 MVCSIQAPGLE

-304 KKASSRGL
+304 KKAAARGL
-312 ELAPEIAEFI
+312 DLQPEIAEFI

-327 RNVRNLEGAITRIFG
+327 RNVRNLEGAVTRIVG
-342 LTGMTRK
+342 LVGMTRK
-349 PLELT
+349 PLELA

-372 TSEVIQR
+372 TAEVIQR

-399 NIAFPRQVAMYLCT
+399 NIAFPRQVAMYLAT

-440 TVGNQME
+440 TVVNQME

-457 YLRAQLSTNRV
+457 YLRAQLSMNR

>member
-1 MPVNNLSQPSL
+1 
-12 YPMSSPVSHQS
+12 MSSSVSHLS
-23 LWETAKNELR
+23 LWETAKSELR
-33 NLFSRPDYDTWI
+33 NALPRADFETWI
-45 STLNPI
+45 SSLQPLSI
-51 TITDGNVLLLEAPT
+51 VEGKVLVLEAPS
-65 VLAEAWVNSN
+65 VLTEAWVNSN
-75 YTEVIRHQL
+75 YAEMLRRQL
-84 TLVAGRNMDFRLTA
+84 TLVAGRNMDYRLTA
-98 VSGSTREDAAE
+98 SVDAARE
-109 VVAPVRA
+109 VAPAPAPVARA
-116 STRQS
+116 SRQPAS
-121 AVAPAPAIK
+121 SPAPAIK

-150 ALAVAKD
+150 SLAVAKE
-157 PGCNYNPLFIHG
+157 PGHYYNPLFIHG

-185 VYAANPRAR
+185 VYAANPQSR
-194 IAYISSETFTNEF
+194 IAYISSETFTNDF
-207 IQALQT
+207 IQALQAG
-213 NSINAFRRRYRELD
+213 NVASFRRRYRELD
-227 LLLIDDIHFLAGKD
+227 LLLIDDIHFLAGKES
-241 TTQEEFF
+241 TQDEFF

-272 AKLSERLVSRFQWG
+272 AKLQERLVSRFQWG

-304 KKASSRGL
+304 KKAAARGL
-312 ELAPEIAEFI
+312 DLQPEIAEFI

-327 RNVRNLEGAITRIFG
+327 RNVRNLEGAVTRIVG
-342 LTGMTRK
+342 LVGMTRK
-349 PLELT
+349 PLELA

-372 TSEVIQR
+372 TAEVIQR

-399 NIAFPRQVAMYLCT
+399 NIAFPRQVAMYLAT

-440 TVGNQME
+440 TVVNQME

-457 YLRAQLSTNRV
+457 YLRAQLSMNR

>member
-1 MPVNNLSQPSL
+1 MSPS
-12 YPMSSPVSHQS
+12 VSHLS

-33 NLFSRPDYDTWI
+33 NALPRADFETWI
-45 STLNPI
+45 SSLQPVAI
-51 TITDGNVLLLEAPT
+51 QDGKVLVLEAPS
-65 VLAEAWVNSN
+65 VLTEAWVNSN
-75 YTEVIRHQL
+75 YAEMLRRQL
-84 TLVAGRNMDFRLTA
+84 TLVAGRNMDYRLTA
-98 VSGSTREDAAE
+98 SVDASRE
-109 VVAPVRA
+109 VAPAPAPVARA
-116 STRQS
+116 SRQPAAS
-121 AVAPAPAIK
+121 PAPAIK

-150 ALAVAKD
+150 SLAVAKE
-157 PGCNYNPLFIHG
+157 PGHYYNPLFIHG

-185 VYAANPRAR
+185 VYAANPQAR
-194 IAYISSETFTNEF
+194 IAYISSETFTNDF
-207 IQALQT
+207 IQALQAG
-213 NSINAFRRRYRELD
+213 NVASFRRRYRELD
-227 LLLIDDIHFLAGKD
+227 LLLIDDIHFLAGKES
-241 TTQEEFF
+241 TQDEFF

-262 LTSDRPASEI
+262 VTSDRPASEI
-272 AKLSERLVSRFQWG
+272 AKLQERLVSRFQWG

-304 KKASSRGL
+304 KKAAARGL
-312 ELAPEIAEFI
+312 ELQPEIAEFI

-327 RNVRNLEGAITRIFG
+327 RNVRNLEGAVTRIVG
-342 LTGMTRK
+342 LVGMTRK
-349 PLELT
+349 PLELA

-372 TSEVIQR
+372 TAEVIQR

-399 NIAFPRQVAMYLCT
+399 NIAFPRQVAMYLAT

-440 TVGNQME
+440 TVVNQME

-457 YLRAQLSTNRV
+457 YLRAQLSMNR

>member
-1 MPVNNLSQPSL
+1 MSPSV
-12 YPMSSPVSHQS
+12 SPLS

-33 NLFSRPDYDTWI
+33 NVLPRADFETWI
-45 STLNPI
+45 SSLQPLAI
-51 TITDGNVLLLEAPT
+51 QDGKVLVLEAPS
-65 VLAEAWVNSN
+65 VLTEAWVNSK
-75 YTEVIRHQL
+75 YAELLRRQL
-84 TLVAGRNMDFRLTA
+84 TLVAGRNMDYRLTA
-98 VSGSTREDAAE
+98 SVDASRE
-109 VVAPVRA
+109 VAPAPAPVTRA
-116 STRQS
+116 SRQPAAS
-121 AVAPAPAIK
+121 PAPAIK

-150 ALAVAKD
+150 SLAVAKE
-157 PGCNYNPLFIHG
+157 PGHYYNPLFIHG

-185 VYAANPRAR
+185 VYAANPQAR
-194 IAYISSETFTNEF
+194 IAYISSETFTNDF
-207 IQALQT
+207 IQALQAG
-213 NSINAFRRRYRELD
+213 NVASFRRRYRELD
-227 LLLIDDIHFLAGKD
+227 LLLIDDIHFLAGKES
-241 TTQEEFF
+241 TQDEFF

-272 AKLSERLVSRFQWG
+272 AKLQERLVSRFQWG

-304 KKASSRGL
+304 KKAAARGL
-312 ELAPEIAEFI
+312 ELQPEIAEFI

-327 RNVRNLEGAITRIFG
+327 RNVRNLEGAVTRIVG
-342 LTGMTRK
+342 LVGMTRK
-349 PLELT
+349 PLELA

-372 TSEVIQR
+372 TAEVIQR

-399 NIAFPRQVAMYLCT
+399 NIAFPRQVAMYLAT

-440 TVGNQME
+440 TVVNQME

-457 YLRAQLSTNRV
+457 YLRAQLSMNR